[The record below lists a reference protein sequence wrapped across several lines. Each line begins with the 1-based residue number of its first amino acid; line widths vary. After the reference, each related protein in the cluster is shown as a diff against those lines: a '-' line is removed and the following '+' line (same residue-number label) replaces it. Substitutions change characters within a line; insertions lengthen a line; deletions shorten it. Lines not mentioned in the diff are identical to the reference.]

1 MNEDMMDSLVALLKN
16 DKFKKQLVKKLNA
29 NVDIP
34 FINEKTEKK
43 IIEALYETVLE
54 SVKSM

>member
-34 FINEKTEKK
+34 F
-43 IIEALYETVLE
+43 
-54 SVKSM
+54 